1 MLSEFKSALK
11 LIEKGIESQENEEM
25 QPVYTKTADTEEATG
40 ETVQKTTSEEVTI
53 EDGTFRTGKS

>member
-40 ETVQKTTSEEVTI
+40 E
-53 EDGTFRTGKS
+53 FMP